1 MTLRHD
7 HDFFELD
14 RPAKMAVSYY
24 ESPEE
29 FWLYSCSETVT
40 ETLEGINK
48 KLNKYGGKYKVSEG
62 IRVSSFDLFIHSK
75 KKPFKNRVLTR
86 NQPRNGFKASLTKV
100 FLIFCQFFW
109 DI

>member
-1 MTLRHD
+1 MTLKHD
-7 HDFFELD
+7 QGFFELD
-14 RPAKMAVSYY
+14 RPANMAVSQY
-24 ESPEE
+24 EGPGE
-29 FWLYSCSETVT
+29 FWLIPCLDAVT
-40 ETLEGINK
+40 ETLEFLSK
-48 KLNKYGGKYKVSEG
+48 KLKKYGGKYKVSEG

>member
-1 MTLRHD
+1 
-7 HDFFELD
+7 
-14 RPAKMAVSYY
+14 MAVSYY

-48 KLNKYGGKYKVSEG
+48 KLNKYGGKYKVSEA

-75 KKPFKNRVLTR
+75 KKTF
-86 NQPRNGFKASLTKV
+86 
-100 FLIFCQFFW
+100 
-109 DI
+109 

>member
-75 KKPFKNRVLTR
+75 KKNLLKIGYLRGISREMGSRQV
-86 NQPRNGFKASLTKV
+86 
-100 FLIFCQFFW
+100 
-109 DI
+109 